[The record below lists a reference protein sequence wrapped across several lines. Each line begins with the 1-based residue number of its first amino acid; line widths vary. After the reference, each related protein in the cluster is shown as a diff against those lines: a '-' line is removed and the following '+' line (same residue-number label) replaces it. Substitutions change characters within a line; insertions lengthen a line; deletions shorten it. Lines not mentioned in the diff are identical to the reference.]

1 VRITLFLCFIR
12 VEWRGWEES
21 IIVDTII
28 ESVLGLDVSDKG
40 VERKGITRFRLVII
54 ITVAGDRSFWDLN

>member
-1 VRITLFLCFIR
+1 VRITLFLYFIR
-12 VEWRGWEES
+12 IEWGGWEES

-28 ESVLGLDVSDKG
+28 ESVLEIDFSDKG

-54 ITVAGDRSFWDLN
+54 ITVAGDRFVWDLN